1 MLLNILYVG
10 VLVSVFAV
18 LFYSGNSCCVVFLT
32 ITVLFRLTLSGHNGK
47 FMGF

>member
-10 VLVSVFAV
+10 VMDSVFAV

-32 ITVLFRLTLSGHNGK
+32 ITVLFRLRHNGK